1 MKKYAAFFAVLLTLS
16 HVHAQPAIPTQRLAS
31 TQLASP
37 AQDPATLLQKVRARL
52 DQVNDYQ
59 ATGIMKTNVSFL
71 KVPEARVTVYFKR
84 PDKLKIH
91 NDKGISL
98 VPKGAV
104 TVSLNNLLKGAYT
117 TLDAGTD
124 TAGGHKVRVIKLLP
138 QDENADLVLSTLY
151 IDDALL
157 LILKARTTTRENGTY
172 EVEMTYGRYTS
183 YALPDKVVFTFNT
196 KDYRLP
202 KGLTFDY
209 DDGKKEHAP
218 SGPTKGKVELTY
230 QSYTINK
237 GLPDTVFQ

>member
-1 MKKYAAFFAVLLTLS
+1 MKKYLLLLLPLIALLPAL
-16 HVHAQPAIPTQRLAS
+16 AQPAAPV
-31 TQLASP
+31 
-37 AQDPATLLQKVRARL
+37 QDPAAALLQKVRARL

-104 TVSLNNLLKGAYT
+104 TISLNNLLKGAYT
-117 TLDAGTD
+117 TLDAGAD
-124 TAGGHKVRVIKLLP
+124 TAGGHKVKVIKLLP
-138 QDENADLVLSTLY
+138 RDDNADLVLSTLY
-151 IDDALL
+151 IDEGRLL
-157 LILKARTTTRENGTY
+157 VLKARTTTRENGTY
-172 EVEMTYGRYTS
+172 EVDMSYGKYAG

-196 KDYRLP
+196 RDYKLP

-209 DDGKKEHAP
+209 DDGTKRNAP
-218 SGPTKGKVELTY
+218 AGAAKGKVELTY
-230 QSYTINK
+230 QAYIINK
-237 GLPDTVFQ
+237 GVPDSVFQ